1 MSLKTRLQ
9 AIASAFGEAFTC
21 LGLALRDSLRP
32 GILLRSSGLCLL
44 AFGVWSW
51 VFYSYFEQIGT
62 LAGWISFVVIY
73 GGAAALGLI
82 PSLAGGS
89 GGSMGGMGGA
99 LAMLILYVAALTL
112 VMLVTLYAGVIVLSI
127 RLALPWL
134 LMDALRSRSLRHYP
148 ALAARTPASSE
159 LLRGLRYRLGP
170 WLGITAG
177 LLLCLLIPLVNGL
190 LVLIL
195 LAYLNVRFLLPS
207 ALSRLASGAEQLA
220 AIKQQRGALAAFGLL
235 IFLLTLVPVLN
246 LLLPALLAGGACHL
260 AYRGLDRSHRPAGVT
275 PAPQVSLPAG

>member
-1 MSLKTRLQ
+1 MNLKTHLQ

-51 VFYSYFEQIGT
+51 VFYSYFEQIAT

-73 GGAAALGLI
+73 GGAALGLI

-89 GGSMGGMGGA
+89 GGGMGGIAGA

-134 LMDALRSRSLRHYP
+134 LMAPLRSRSLRHYP
-148 ALAARTPASSE
+148 SLSGRSPAPTQR
-159 LLRGLRYRLGP
+159 LRGLRYRLGP

-177 LLLCLLIPLVNGL
+177 LLLCLLIPLINGL

-195 LAYLNVRFLLPS
+195 LAYLNVRFLAPP
-207 ALSRLASGAEQLA
+207 ALSRLASGAEQLT
-220 AIKQQRGALAAFGLL
+220 AIDQQRGAMAAFGLL
-235 IFLLTLVPVLN
+235 MFLLALVPVLN

-275 PAPQVSLPAG
+275 PAPQVSLPAC